1 MILINKGFIME
12 HQLEDF
18 EQILAF
24 IDLHYPLNRLGG
36 WAASADFMK
45 IVYREILKKIQ
56 TNEELLIVECGSGV
70 STVLMAYLLKKYS
83 PHSKIIS
90 LDHSYDY
97 LKKTKNELKLH
108 NLLDIVVPLY
118 APLKYYVI
126 DEDEWLWYDISQLH
140 IDTSIDI
147 LLVDGPPMDTQPLAR
162 YPALPLLRK
171 FMGDKTLILLDDASR
186 EEERKIVQKW
196 LRDDYNLRSEYYETQ
211 KGTAK
216 LYFKKN
222 SYEPLITIAI
232 ATYNRK
238 KLLREALQSVLDQ
251 NYEQYEIVVVDDGS
265 EENTQE
271 IVEEFHSPKIRFFA
285 NEKNRGRPYT
295 RNKCIEEARGEYIL
309 WLDDDDRL
317 MPNILQR
324 YVDLLNDVEPM
335 PDIIYGNLQMFGEE
349 NHLLKPHDY
358 YQNSATLLQRL
369 FSSLGSAIPNPGS
382 MVKKTLYKKYDGY
395 DERFD
400 RAQDFEF
407 WIRTAKSALFKH
419 LEEIVVWYRVDEATN
434 SGVTEIHKADRSYE
448 SLAMRINLDRY
459 GFEEIYYHLD
469 DIKKMKQKL
478 SSSLLIY
485 FDGLNALYYGFEHI
499 PQSEDIARE
508 KFFQALQCDNIAIAT
523 YAMEYVK
530 ENEKLKKMLKRYQK
544 IKKLLMRE
552 TIDDVSLRGFE
563 NFWLFYYVLALKSED
578 LQQAKNYAR
587 AAYLLNP
594 LKSESQ
600 EIAKRFGIDTK
611 AIERRIQTIANSY
624 EGNKNEFIQKY
635 WS

>member
-1 MILINKGFIME
+1 ME